1 MLIIRRKNFKISLNL
16 KLSDPSNIEKYVKIT
31 KLNIDNKLI
40 VSRLENIGIYKN
52 EIIYVKSNHFNKNIT
67 LIEINQTTYG
77 IRKEDADFIIVKKV

>member
-1 MLIIRRKNFKISLNL
+1 MVIIRRKNFKISLNL

-52 EIIYVKSNHFNKNIT
+52 EIIYVKSNDFNKNIT